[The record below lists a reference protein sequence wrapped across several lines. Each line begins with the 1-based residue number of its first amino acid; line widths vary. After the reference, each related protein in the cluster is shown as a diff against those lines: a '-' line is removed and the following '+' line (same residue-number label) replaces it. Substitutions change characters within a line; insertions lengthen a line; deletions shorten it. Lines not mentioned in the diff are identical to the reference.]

1 MTSTRTARRSD
12 GSRDRFTRPSF
23 SSRRI
28 ATVVVGVRTRSWAA
42 RSVIRI
48 GPFSSSVNRIDSWAS
63 VRSPVGA
70 AVGVAAAKDGEQLGE
85 DALQLGRQLVDL
97 RFGLHHSS
105 LV

>member
-1 MTSTRTARRSD
+1 M
-12 GSRDRFTRPSF
+12 
-23 SSRRI
+23 

-63 VRSPVGA
+63 VRSPAVPP
-70 AVGVAAAKDGEQLGE
+70 VGVAAAQDGEQLGE
-85 DALQLGRQLVDL
+85 DALQLSCQLVDL